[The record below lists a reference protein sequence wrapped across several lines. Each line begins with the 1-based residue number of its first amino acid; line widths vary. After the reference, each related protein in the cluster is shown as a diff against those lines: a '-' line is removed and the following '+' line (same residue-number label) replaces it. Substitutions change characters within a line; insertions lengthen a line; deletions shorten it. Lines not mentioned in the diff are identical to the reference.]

1 MNIRQVRGYTC
12 IAGTPVVTGLYTVLL
27 PFVTFAL
34 FGSSRHLVVAADSA
48 TAAIFS
54 GSASHMAGP
63 ASEKYMALVGMGAL
77 LTAGF
82 LLLAWVFKLGFSL
95 ISSHER
101 CSSGFSP
108 ASGFRLASRCW
119 VTCSESRSIRGPQLT
134 THRRRIIR
142 PRGAV
147 GAPITITITLVE
159 CPPVLAPERVL
170 RQTDFRPRK
179 LSCRH
184 KAEQV
189 CMAHHWREMD
199 SNYWSRHRETPLGR
213 HVVSAHGPTSSKR
226 HRPRE
231 GEMFESGFLRR

>member
-1 MNIRQVRGYTC
+1 M
-12 IAGTPVVTGLYTVLL
+12 
-27 PFVTFAL
+27 
-34 FGSSRHLVVAADSA
+34 
-48 TAAIFS
+48 
-54 GSASHMAGP
+54 
-63 ASEKYMALVGMGAL
+63 
-77 LTAGF
+77 
-82 LLLAWVFKLGFSL
+82 
-95 ISSHER
+95 
-101 CSSGFSP
+101 
-108 ASGFRLASRCW
+108 
-119 VTCSESRSIRGPQLT
+119 
-134 THRRRIIR
+134 
-142 PRGAV
+142 
-147 GAPITITITLVE
+147 
-159 CPPVLAPERVL
+159 LAPERVL